1 MKGKKGV
8 SPLIAT
14 VLIIGFTIVIAALV
28 ITWGTNLFKKTQQ
41 QTGELSEINL
51 ACTEV
56 LGGMTL
62 TANVDPVNNPGI
74 VSLTLDNGADRE
86 VSGFVVRVYSPD
98 QTTAETFDTD
108 DPNTQASITSND
120 GLYTIGASGLK
131 TFKVSTTV
139 DPVGK
144 VGVRPKI
151 TIKGK
156 FEQCPGEAEYEF

>member
-1 MKGKKGV
+1 MTKKGI

-62 TANVDPVNNPGI
+62 TANVDANNPGM

-98 QTTAETFDTD
+98 LTSAETSDTD
-108 DPNTQASITSND
+108 DPYTQASITSSD
-120 GLYTIGASGLK
+120 GVYTVGASGLK
-131 TFKVSTTV
+131 TFQVSTTM
-139 DPVGK
+139 DSVGK

-151 TIKGK
+151 TIKGRL
-156 FEQCPGEAEYEF
+156 EQCPGEAEYEF